1 MVVNKD
7 AVISVDLLIK
17 GDKEEFNKLIDA
29 YSEKLYRLAISI
41 TGNNLDAEDVLQETF
56 IKVIRSIGSFQGK
69 SSIYTWIYRIAVNE
83 AIQVLRKG
91 RNLVSSLD
99 DEDTEDISQ
108 PKEIRSWDLLP
119 EDKIISKEL
128 KEKLDKA
135 ILQLSEKLKLV
146 FVLRD
151 LQDLSIQET
160 AELLDVSEEV
170 VKTRLLRARLALRES
185 LTYYFEE
192 SRKEGKK

>member
-91 RNLVSSLD
+91 RNIVSSLD

-192 SRKEGKK
+192 SREEGKK